1 MRDPSPLPSQNA
13 VRILMVDDNEH
24 GLVARTTV
32 LHDLGY
38 SITSLTNSEEA
49 LERFAEESFD
59 LVITDY
65 RMPKIHGLELIRR
78 IKNAKP
84 EVPVILI
91 SGFVEPLGLD
101 GSNTGADAVIA
112 KSASEV
118 THMVRAVSR
127 LLSHRLAKK
136 PPGSHRVLSKTQAK
150 SG

>member
-1 MRDPSPLPSQNA
+1 MNSTPK
-13 VRILMVDDNEH
+13 ILIIDDDEPVATALQAALHSEGNRVEIATDTDS
-24 GLVARTTV
+24 GLSR
-32 LHDLGY
+32 
-38 SITSLTNSEEA
+38 
-49 LERFAEESFD
+49 AEQENFD

-118 THMVRAVSR
+118 SHMVRAVSR

-136 PPGSHRVLSKTQAK
+136 PPGSHRVISKTQAK